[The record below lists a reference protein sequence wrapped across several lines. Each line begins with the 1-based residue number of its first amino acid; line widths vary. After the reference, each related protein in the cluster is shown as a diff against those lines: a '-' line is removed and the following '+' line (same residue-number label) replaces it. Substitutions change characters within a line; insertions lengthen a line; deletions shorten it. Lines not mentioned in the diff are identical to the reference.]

1 MKHLTTACL
10 LAAVF
15 VLGLWL
21 GLRRRP
27 GSPDS
32 EPPPASVPTP
42 RSVQD
47 MAACVAAADRLYRQG
62 DVVEAAAHYQ
72 AAVRYDGTDPSLRIK
87 LARATFADG
96 LVSQAVAQLRAAIEL
111 DPACGEAY
119 FELARVFASRGR
131 GALPQAVA
139 AVERAAELGYPVPE
153 EFLHE
158 LEQLR
163 QDNERAKQQG
173 RPCPDRPWPGRSG
186 PPGRLRLPERSA
198 E

>member
-1 MKHLTTACL
+1 MKHLTTAGL

-21 GLRRRP
+21 GLRLRP

-32 EPPPASVPTP
+32 EPASACVPTP
-42 RSVQD
+42 RSVRN
-47 MAACVAAADRLYRQG
+47 MAACVAAAERLYRQG
-62 DVVEAAAHYQ
+62 DLVEAAAHYQ
-72 AAVRYDGTDPSLRIK
+72 AAVRYDGNDPSLRIK
-87 LARATFADG
+87 LARVYFADRC
-96 LVSQAVAQLRAAIEL
+96 VSEAVAQLRAAIEL

-131 GALPQAVA
+131 GALPQAA
-139 AVERAAELGYPVPE
+139 AAAARAAELGYPVPDA
-153 EFLHE
+153 FLHK

-163 QDNERAKQQG
+163 QDNARAKQQG
-173 RPCPDRPWPGRSG
+173 RPGPDQPWSGLGG